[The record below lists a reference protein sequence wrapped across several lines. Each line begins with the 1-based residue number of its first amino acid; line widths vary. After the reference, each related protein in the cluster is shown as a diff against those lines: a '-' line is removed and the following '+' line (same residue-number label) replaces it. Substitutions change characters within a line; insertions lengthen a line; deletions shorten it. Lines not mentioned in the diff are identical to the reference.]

1 MTTFREELEKI
12 AKKKSKFEKLKDN
25 KVPLTPEERS
35 LVMQRKAVWHYEPN
49 REETPA
55 VWKSI
60 NPKTKEVSYITNTH
74 RAYQVRPTVEGAISI
89 YHKFIKG
96 TA

>member
-1 MTTFREELEKI
+1 MKLKELLEE
-12 AKKKSKFEKLKDN
+12 KSKFQKLKDN
-25 KVPLTPEERS
+25 QVPLTPEERAE
-35 LVMQRKAVWHYEPN
+35 VMKKKAVWHFHIGKN
-49 REETPA
+49 GKHKATPA

-60 NPKTKEVSYITNTH
+60 NPKTKEVTYTTNTH
-74 RAYQVRPTVEGAISI
+74 RAYQSRPTLKSAISI